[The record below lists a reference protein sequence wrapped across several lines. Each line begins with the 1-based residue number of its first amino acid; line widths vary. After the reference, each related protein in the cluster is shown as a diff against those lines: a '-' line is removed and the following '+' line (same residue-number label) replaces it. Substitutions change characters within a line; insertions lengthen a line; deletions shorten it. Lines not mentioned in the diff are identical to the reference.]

1 MNNLTSQAIWEGL
14 GVPLPKDYSILPPL
28 HQEVDALKQE
38 NNQAFILIV
47 TLTVM
52 VAIVVIYN
60 IHQTH
65 KFELYKRSKEA
76 TP

>member
-1 MNNLTSQAIWEGL
+1 MNKLTSQAIWDAL
-14 GVPLPKDYSILPPL
+14 SVPIPKDYHILPPL

-38 NNQAFILIV
+38 NNQAFTLIV

-65 KFELYKRSKEA
+65 KFELYKRSKELM
-76 TP
+76 P